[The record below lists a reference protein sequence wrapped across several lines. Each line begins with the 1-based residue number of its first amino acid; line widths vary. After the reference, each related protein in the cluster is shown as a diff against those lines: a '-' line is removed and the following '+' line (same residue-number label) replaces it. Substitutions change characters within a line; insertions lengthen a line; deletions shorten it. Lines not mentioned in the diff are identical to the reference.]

1 MPARVVVFSTF
12 FDVSAIGRTLVGL
25 SNRMAAAPAD
35 KFPAGARALAFAIGR
50 SQADALRRVSRE
62 LAGPPAVTG
71 GLGAAAAG
79 PEPRAEPGRAG
90 RHPAR
95 HRAGGQPHAAA
106 LSLGEGWRSGGARNE
121 LRLRLAYLGVLAL
134 KRGDVNTI
142 SFACMRSLM
151 DRKSACNTRSGFH
164 LFGKENSHSSL
175 PPPCKAKA

>member
-35 KFPAGARALAFAIGR
+35 KFPAGARALALAIR
-50 SQADALRRVSRE
+50 HPQADVLRRVSRE
-62 LAGPPAVTG
+62 LAGPPAVAG
-71 GLGAAAAG
+71 GVGAAAAG

-106 LSLGEGWRSGGARNE
+106 VSAKAEWRNGEGRAE
-121 LRLRLAYLGVLAL
+121 LRLRMCVWFGAST
-134 KRGDVNTI
+134 RG
-142 SFACMRSLM
+142 FAII
-151 DRKSACNTRSGFH
+151 
-164 LFGKENSHSSL
+164 
-175 PPPCKAKA
+175 